1 MKELLK
7 ITYFLFCTIP
17 NNLKELMVNKA
28 GQIKA
33 ATFVESCSV
42 FNGYIVES
50 GTHNELLAMRSAYH
64 TYWTHQSN
72 GFIKS

>member
-1 MKELLK
+1 
-7 ITYFLFCTIP
+7 
-17 NNLKELMVNKA
+17 MVNKA